1 MKKRRNDRP
10 YEVPAPKAFEEA
22 TPNVVGRRGEKNL
35 KRTTGCVLTP
45 GSGAGSMKGD
55 GLHDFKRMM
64 EKKSTAGKTMTVR
77 RADIEKL
84 MEQAWAANRE
94 PVFVLEFEAM
104 KFGSQQWGMV
114 PLERLMELFE
124 IEEKMHQKP

>member
-1 MKKRRNDRP
+1 
-10 YEVPAPKAFEEA
+10 
-22 TPNVVGRRGEKNL
+22 
-35 KRTTGCVLTP
+35 
-45 GSGAGSMKGD
+45 MKGD

-124 IEEKMHQKP
+124 IEKKMRQKS